1 MAICKSILKYGH
13 GNFKLDILEY
23 CSQDVL
29 LKREQYYI
37 DLLKPEYNI
46 LSIAGSTLGYKHREE
61 TLEKFKTREFTTEM
75 RLNLKKAATGRIL
88 SEDTKKKL
96 SLIKKG
102 NKLSEKNTS

>member
-75 RLNLKKAATGRIL
+75 RLNLKK
-88 SEDTKKKL
+88 S
-96 SLIKKG
+96 SY
-102 NKLSEKNTS
+102 